1 MKLYKIRKGKYYFI
15 TAIFL
20 GCLILS
26 FFNINVYESQIIGTY
41 IDGKETEQLPTKNS
55 GYAVEKIVCD
65 NSQNVS
71 WDYHKWGIKL
81 TNLSKRG
88 RCSVYFKTLEKV
100 NISKVSF
107 YVDEVQRCPTVND
120 DGSLKGNVED
130 RFTEKEYGY
139 ICSAPDA
146 YGTSYYFRG
155 NVTDN
160 YVYFAGFYWRIMRIN
175 GDGTVRVIYNGKSAY
190 SNGKF
195 ENVATSYF
203 NKFDND
209 PAYVG
214 YMYGNLSKLEI
225 PLSKSDTISS
235 SSSFYLAKGYTE
247 DTSNNIFSLKNP
259 VLVKGSDIN
268 ESYLNYYRYFYSG
281 EQTRAHEIYKMTSM
295 DSSGKFYH
303 NVIKYGSSNFQ
314 QAQTNTN
321 DSTIKTAVDKWYE
334 SNIKGTTY
342 ENYLTDNIFCND
354 RSICE
359 GSGSTDQTIKTSFCR
374 KKTLICPQKN
384 DAFTVNDTSKG
395 NGALKYP
402 VGLISA
408 AEASLNDY
416 FIGNSNE
423 FWTATPHKYGNGY
436 SYYGDAEGCYVSSH
450 KITCFFGVNDF
461 SWGVNPV
468 INLKSDIFNNGSGT
482 MDDPYH
488 I

>member
-20 GCLILS
+20 GCLVLS

-41 IDGKETEQLPTKNS
+41 IDGKETKQLPTKNS

-65 NSQNVS
+65 NNQNAS
-71 WDYHKWGIKL
+71 WDYHKLGIKL

-155 NVTDN
+155 NVIDN
-160 YVYFAGFYWRIMRIN
+160 YVYFAGFYWRIIRIN
-175 GDGTVRVIYNGKSAY
+175 GDGSVRVIYTGTTANNKS
-190 SNGKF
+190 
-195 ENVATSYF
+195 NVSKTYF
-203 NKFDND
+203 NDKDTD

-214 YMYGNLSKLEI
+214 YMYGDFLSIIEAKQTYHW
-225 PLSKSDTISS
+225 SYNSS
-235 SSSFYLAKGYTE
+235 STYYLAKEYNYNQATKKF
-247 DTSNNIFSLKNP
+247 TLKNP
-259 VLVKGSDIN
+259 IAVKGSNIN
-268 ESYLNYYRYFYSG
+268 ENYINYYTLESSNASASSSTIYRIASFYSAG
-281 EQTRAHEIYKMTSM
+281 DAYHYIVKRGTTSVE
-295 DSSGKFYH
+295 
-303 NVIKYGSSNFQ
+303 N
-314 QAQTNTN
+314 AQTNKN
-321 DSTIKTAVDKWYE
+321 DSTIKQVVDNWYE
-334 SNIKGTTY
+334 NNIKGTNDEKY
-342 ENYLTDNIFCND
+342 ITDNIFCND
-354 RSICE
+354 RSICKGD
-359 GSGSTDQTIKTSFCR
+359 GSATTGAETQYCR
-374 KKTLICPQKN
+374 KKTLICPHQN
-384 DAFTVNDTSKG
+384 DAFTVSDTSNG

-402 VGLISA
+402 IGLISA

-416 FIGNSNE
+416 FVGSDVSSGS
-423 FWTATPHKYGNGY
+423 FWTSTPYKFDDNRAGV
-436 SYYGDAEGCYVSSH
+436 CYVDGGRV
-450 KITCFFGVNDF
+450 TCFFDASDF
-461 SWGVNPV
+461 KWGVNPV

-482 MDDPYH
+482 ADDPYH
-488 I
+488 V

>member
-65 NSQNVS
+65 NNQNAS

-120 DGSLKGNVED
+120 DGSLKGNVKSS
-130 RFTEKEYGY
+130 FTENKYGY

-160 YVYFAGFYWRIMRIN
+160 YVYFAGFYWRIVRIN
-175 GDGTVRVIYNGKSAY
+175 GDGSVRVIYTGTTANSKSNI
-190 SNGKF
+190 S
-195 ENVATSYF
+195 ESYF
-203 NKFDND
+203 NNESTD
-209 PAYVG
+209 PAYIG
-214 YMYGNLSKLEI
+214 YMYGDFLGIIEAKQTYSWSYN
-225 PLSKSDTISS
+225 SS
-235 SSSFYLAKGYTE
+235 STYYLAKEYNYNQATKE
-247 DTSNNIFSLKNP
+247 FTLKNP
-259 VLVKGSDIN
+259 IAVKGSNIN
-268 ESYLNYYRYFYSG
+268 ENYINYYTLGSSSASASSSRSSIYRIASFYSAG
-281 EQTRAHEIYKMTSM
+281 DAYHYIVKRGTTSVE
-295 DSSGKFYH
+295 
-303 NVIKYGSSNFQ
+303 N
-314 QAQTNTN
+314 AQTNKN
-321 DSTIKTAVDKWYE
+321 DSTIKQIVDNWYE
-334 SNIKGTTY
+334 NNIKGTNDEKY
-342 ENYLTDNIFCND
+342 ITDNIFCND
-354 RSICE
+354 RSICKGD
-359 GSGSTDQTIKTSFCR
+359 GSAITGLETQYCR
-374 KKTLICPQKN
+374 KKTLICPQQN
-384 DAFTVNDTSKG
+384 DAFTVSDTSNG

-402 VGLISA
+402 IGLISA

-416 FIGNSNE
+416 FIGSSND
-423 FWTATPHKYGNGY
+423 FWTSTPYKYGSNSAGV
-436 SYYGDAEGCYVSSH
+436 CYVTGSDV
-450 KITCFFGVNDF
+450 TCFFDVSDF
-461 SWGVNPV
+461 KWGVNPV

-482 MDDPYH
+482 ADDPYH